1 MRRLVSITAVVLV
14 VALLVTPLAA
24 QQKPL
29 KRVSVQLGW
38 IKNVQFG
45 GLFVADQRGWFA
57 QEGLDVTFIAGGAG
71 IEPINIVR
79 ANLTVLA
86 ARGKSTATEAE
97 VLVFRPGAAKPSA
110 RGRSGARFELQP
122 GVYDVKVVAGADVM
136 QASGQG
142 PCGHVVSAY
151 RRTADRTAPY

>member
-1 MRRLVSITAVVLV
+1 MYSQTSSGSRPTDEIVPPVPMTATRGMAFMIPSRNPRLRRSSMRRFFSVTAVLLV
-14 VALLVTPLAA
+14 TALLVSPIGA

-71 IEPINIVR
+71 IEPIN
-79 ANLTVLA
+79 
-86 ARGKSTATEAE
+86 S
-97 VLVFRPGAAKPSA
+97 GASRSASA
-110 RGRSGARFELQP
+110 RI
-122 GVYDVKVVAGADVM
+122 
-136 QASGQG
+136 
-142 PCGHVVSAY
+142 
-151 RRTADRTAPY
+151 

>member
-1 MRRLVSITAVVLV
+1 MRRFFSVTAVLLV
-14 VALLVTPLAA
+14 TALLVSPIGA

-71 IEPINIVR
+71 IEPIN
-79 ANLTVLA
+79 
-86 ARGKSTATEAE
+86 S
-97 VLVFRPGAAKPSA
+97 GASRSASA
-110 RGRSGARFELQP
+110 RI
-122 GVYDVKVVAGADVM
+122 
-136 QASGQG
+136 
-142 PCGHVVSAY
+142 
-151 RRTADRTAPY
+151 